1 VKNTSGEANVS
12 KNESVNSGTGEDTD
26 TVKGTGKQI
35 ISKNTT
41 TQVLIERESS
51 NDYPLY
57 SNDFRINDGK
67 ILSLLNREIG
77 SNYYSFT
84 GLMRKLNIHRQS
96 LARALNRL
104 QGLGL
109 INRTSMGY
117 KLTENAILL
126 LSKSGFDLSKAREG
140 GEYLQLLQTY
150 IPVNVKANE
159 VVNSLIGKWF
169 NKLRWLGMIEGETGY
184 MLQWINEGDSYN
196 NSFQVNLKIL
206 SGYIVIET
214 NAGSANEKIE
224 AVVGSYKILQHIV
237 KLFQNKLGVL
247 CEYMVN
253 PNHYL
258 PNKNN

>member
-41 TQVLIERESS
+41 TQVLIERDS

-84 GLMRKLNIHRQS
+84 GLMRKLNIHQQS

-126 LSKSGFDLSKAREG
+126 LSKSGFNLSKAREG